1 MRIKQKITTY
11 MREQLKLYDDYALEN
26 ESMREIIRERSEQ
39 DRLLQDIEQEI
50 EENPESSLNTTK
62 V

>member
-1 MRIKQKITTY
+1 